1 MGIVIDFKTGESIF
15 RKNMGNFVNKN
26 SYNET

>member
-1 MGIVIDFKTGESIF
+1 MASAVDFKTGESIF